1 MTYTYELF
9 IIFATL
15 SIISAA
21 MTIAASNPVHSVFSL
36 IFTFVNASALFF
48 LLGVEFLA
56 VIFLIVYVGA
66 VSILFLFVVMML
78 NIKLVEWTESLTR
91 FVPITLIIGLVF
103 LSQATALLDSF
114 SNTNLLS
121 SIDDNNYWLSIQFT
135 DWVRSFISFSNIE
148 ILGQYLYTDFSYLF
162 LLSSMILLVA
172 MIGAIILSL
181 DHHRKIKRQDLF
193 SQISTKSSIS
203 LINTIS
209 KRNRSSYEVLN

>member
-1 MTYTYELF
+1 MEFQTYVWL
-9 IIFATL
+9 IFAIL

-21 MTIAASNPVHSVFSL
+21 MTIATSNPVHSVFYL
-36 IFTFVNASALFF
+36 IFTFVNVSALFF

-91 FVPITLIIGLVF
+91 FVPITLVIGLIF
-103 LSQATALLDSF
+103 LSQATSLLDSF

-121 SIDDNNYWLSIQFT
+121 TTKSLETPAAAAEGNLWLSVQFV
-135 DWVRSFISFSNIE
+135 DWVRSFINFTNAE
-148 ILGQYLYTDFSYLF
+148 ILGQFLYTDFSYLF
-162 LLSSMILLVA
+162 LLSSMVLLVA

-181 DHHRKIKRQDLF
+181 DHHRQIKRQDLY
-193 SQISTKSSIS
+193 SQISTKST
-203 LINTIS
+203 INLKDTIKS
-209 KRNRSSYEVLN
+209 

>member
-1 MTYTYELF
+1 MEFQTYVWL
-9 IIFATL
+9 IFAIL

-21 MTIAASNPVHSVFSL
+21 MTIATSNPVHSVFYL
-36 IFTFVNASALFF
+36 IFTFVNVSALFF

-91 FVPITLIIGLVF
+91 FVPITLVIGLIF
-103 LSQATALLDSF
+103 LSQATSLLDSF

-121 SIDDNNYWLSIQFT
+121 TTKSLETPAAAAEGNLWLSVQFV
-135 DWVRSFISFSNIE
+135 DWVRSFINFTNAE
-148 ILGQYLYTDFSYLF
+148 ILGQFLYTDFSYLF
-162 LLSSMILLVA
+162 LLSSMVLLVA

-181 DHHRKIKRQDLF
+181 DHHRQIKRQDLY
-193 SQISTKSSIS
+193 SQISTKSTIS
-203 LINTIS
+203 LIDPE
-209 KRNRSSYEVLN
+209 RP

>member
-1 MTYTYELF
+1 MELNLF
-9 IIFATL
+9 LIFAIL
-15 SIISAA
+15 SVISAA
-21 MTIAASNPVHSVFSL
+21 MTIAASNPVHSVFYL
-36 IFTFVNASALFF
+36 IFTFVNVSALFF

-91 FVPITLIIGLVF
+91 FVPITLIIGLIF
-103 LSQATALLDSF
+103 LSQATTLLDSF

-121 SIDDNNYWLSIQFT
+121 TTDSPELSTAEAGSYLWLTIQFV
-135 DWVRSFISFSNIE
+135 DWVRSFINFTNAE
-148 ILGQYLYTDFSYLF
+148 ILGQFLYTDFSYLF

-181 DHHRKIKRQDLF
+181 DHHRQIKRQDLY
-193 SQISTKSSIS
+193 SQISTKSTIS
-203 LINTIS
+203 LVNPYNI
-209 KRNRSSYEVLN
+209 K

>member
-1 MTYTYELF
+1 MELNLF
-9 IIFATL
+9 LIFAIL

-21 MTIAASNPVHSVFSL
+21 MTIAASNPVHSVFYL
-36 IFTFVNASALFF
+36 IFTFVNVSALFF

-91 FVPITLIIGLVF
+91 FVPITLVIGLIF
-103 LSQATALLDSF
+103 LSQATTVLDSF

-121 SIDDNNYWLSIQFT
+121 TTSTSSSWLTIEFV
-135 DWVRSFISFSNIE
+135 DWVRSFINFTNAE
-148 ILGQYLYTDFSYLF
+148 ILGQFLYTDFSYLF

-181 DHHRKIKRQDLF
+181 DHHRQIKRQDLY
-193 SQISTKSSIS
+193 SQISTKSTIS
-203 LINTIS
+203 LVDIS
-209 KRNRSSYEVLN
+209 K

>member
-1 MTYTYELF
+1 MTYQLF
-9 IIFATL
+9 EIFAIL

-21 MTIAASNPVHSVFSL
+21 MTIAASNPVHSVFYL

-103 LSQATALLDSF
+103 LSQVTTLLSSF

-121 SIDDNNYWLSIQFT
+121 NGEFIDWI
-135 DWVRSFISFSNIE
+135 RSFINFSNVE
-148 ILGQYLYTDFSYLF
+148 ILGQYLYTDFSFLF
-162 LLSSMILLVA
+162 LLCSMILLVA
-172 MIGAIILSL
+172 MVGAIILAL
-181 DHHRKIKRQDLF
+181 DHHRQIKRQDLY
-193 SQISTKSSIS
+193 SQISTQSTVS
-203 LINTIS
+203 LINV
-209 KRNRSSYEVLN
+209 K

>member
-1 MTYTYELF
+1 MELNLF
-9 IIFATL
+9 LIFAIL

-21 MTIAASNPVHSVFSL
+21 MTIAASNPVHSVFYL
-36 IFTFVNASALFF
+36 IFTFVNVSALFF

-91 FVPITLIIGLVF
+91 FVPITLVIGLIF
-103 LSQATALLDSF
+103 LSQATTVLDSF

-121 SIDDNNYWLSIQFT
+121 TTSTSSSWLTIEFV
-135 DWVRSFISFSNIE
+135 DWVRSFINFTNAE
-148 ILGQYLYTDFSYLF
+148 ILGQFLYTDFSYLF

-181 DHHRKIKRQDLF
+181 DHHRQIKRQDLY
-193 SQISTKSSIS
+193 SQISTKSTIS
-203 LINTIS
+203 LVDIT
-209 KRNRSSYEVLN
+209 K

>member
-1 MTYTYELF
+1 MIYQLF
-9 IIFATL
+9 GIFAIL

-21 MTIAASNPVHSVFSL
+21 MTIAASNPVHSVFYL

-103 LSQATALLDSF
+103 LSQATTLLNSF

-121 SIDDNNYWLSIQFT
+121 NGEFV
-135 DWVRSFISFSNIE
+135 DWIRSFINFSNVE
-148 ILGQYLYTDFSYLF
+148 ILGQYLYTDFSFLF
-162 LLSSMILLVA
+162 LLCSMILLVA
-172 MIGAIILSL
+172 MIGAIILAL
-181 DHHRKIKRQDLF
+181 DHHRQIKRQDLY
-193 SQISTKSSIS
+193 SQISTQSTVS
-203 LINTIS
+203 LINV
-209 KRNRSSYEVLN
+209 K

>member
-1 MTYTYELF
+1 MTLQLF
-9 IIFATL
+9 EIFAIL

-21 MTIAASNPVHSVFSL
+21 MTIAASNPVHSVFYL

-103 LSQATALLDSF
+103 LSQVTTLLNSF
-114 SNTNLLS
+114 SNTNLLANGEY
-121 SIDDNNYWLSIQFT
+121 IDWI
-135 DWVRSFISFSNIE
+135 RSFINFSNVE
-148 ILGQYLYTDFSYLF
+148 ILGQYLYTDFSFLF
-162 LLSSMILLVA
+162 LLCSMILLVA
-172 MIGAIILSL
+172 MVGAIILAL
-181 DHHRKIKRQDLF
+181 DHHRQIKRQDLY
-193 SQISTKSSIS
+193 SQISTQSTVNIYDISS
-203 LINTIS
+203 
-209 KRNRSSYEVLN
+209 K

>member
-1 MTYTYELF
+1 MELNLF
-9 IIFATL
+9 LIFAIL

-21 MTIAASNPVHSVFSL
+21 MTIAASNPVHSVFYL
-36 IFTFVNASALFF
+36 IFTFVNVSALFF

-91 FVPITLIIGLVF
+91 FVPITLVIGLIF
-103 LSQATALLDSF
+103 LSQATTVLDSF

-121 SIDDNNYWLSIQFT
+121 TTSTSSSWLTIEFI
-135 DWVRSFISFSNIE
+135 DWVRSFINFTNAE
-148 ILGQYLYTDFSYLF
+148 ILGQFLYTDFSYLF

-181 DHHRKIKRQDLF
+181 DHHRQIKRQDLY
-193 SQISTKSSIS
+193 SQISTKSTIS
-203 LINTIS
+203 LVDIT
-209 KRNRSSYEVLN
+209 K

>member
-1 MTYTYELF
+1 MEFQTYVWL
-9 IIFATL
+9 IFAIL

-21 MTIAASNPVHSVFSL
+21 MTIATSNPVHSVFYL
-36 IFTFVNASALFF
+36 IFTFVNVSALFF

-91 FVPITLIIGLVF
+91 FVPITLVIGLIF
-103 LSQATALLDSF
+103 LSQATSLLDSF

-121 SIDDNNYWLSIQFT
+121 TTKSLETPAAAAEGNLWLSVQFV
-135 DWVRSFISFSNIE
+135 DWVRSFINFTNAE
-148 ILGQYLYTDFSYLF
+148 ILGQFLYTDFSYLF
-162 LLSSMILLVA
+162 LLSSMVLLVA

-181 DHHRKIKRQDLF
+181 DHHRQIKRQDLY
-193 SQISTKSSIS
+193 SQISTKSTIS
-203 LINTIS
+203 LIGPE
-209 KRNRSSYEVLN
+209 RP

>member
-1 MTYTYELF
+1 MTYQLF
-9 IIFATL
+9 GIFAIL

-21 MTIAASNPVHSVFSL
+21 MTIAASNPVHSVFYL

-103 LSQATALLDSF
+103 LSQATTLLNSF

-121 SIDDNNYWLSIQFT
+121 NGEFIDWI
-135 DWVRSFISFSNIE
+135 RSFISFSNIE
-148 ILGQYLYTDFSYLF
+148 VLGQYLYTDFSFLF
-162 LLSSMILLVA
+162 LLCSMILLVA
-172 MIGAIILSL
+172 MVGAIILSL
-181 DHHRKIKRQDLF
+181 DHHRQIRRQDLY
-193 SQISTKSSIS
+193 SQISTQSTVS
-203 LINTIS
+203 LVNV
-209 KRNRSSYEVLN
+209 K

>member
-1 MTYTYELF
+1 MEFQTYVWL
-9 IIFATL
+9 IFAIL

-21 MTIAASNPVHSVFSL
+21 MTIATSNPVHSVFYL
-36 IFTFVNASALFF
+36 IFTFVNVSALFF

-91 FVPITLIIGLVF
+91 FVPITLVIGLIF
-103 LSQATALLDSF
+103 LSQATSLLDSF

-121 SIDDNNYWLSIQFT
+121 TTKSLETPAAAAEGNLWLSVQFV
-135 DWVRSFISFSNIE
+135 DWVRSFINFTNAE
-148 ILGQYLYTDFSYLF
+148 ILGQFLYTDFSYLF
-162 LLSSMILLVA
+162 LLSSMVLLVA

-181 DHHRKIKRQDLF
+181 DHHRQIKRQDLY
-193 SQISTKSSIS
+193 SQISTKSTIS
-203 LINTIS
+203 LIDPE
-209 KRNRSSYEVLN
+209 RS